1 MGTCWVSQQLA
12 HMLRA
17 GREEQ
22 EGAGRDSPA
31 LLLLADRHR
40 AEQERAGQ
48 DSPALLLADRHQ
60 ELNRHL
66 FIGDR
71 YSHFCVY
78 FLSSANFRTLT
89 LYMNYFSNSR
99 RFATFSRLC
108 HRLIGMPML
117 PVRCIKRKTSRKMLI
132 AVYRIG

>member
-1 MGTCWVSQQLA
+1 VGTCWVSQQLA

-31 LLLLADRHR
+31 LLLLTDRHR
-40 AEQERAGQ
+40 AEQEGAGR
-48 DSPALLLADRHQ
+48 DSPALLLLADRHQ

-71 YSHFCVY
+71 YTIESA
-78 FLSSANFRTLT
+78 FL
-89 LYMNYFSNSR
+89 
-99 RFATFSRLC
+99 
-108 HRLIGMPML
+108 LIISL
-117 PVRCIKRKTSRKMLI
+117 QLI
-132 AVYRIG
+132 LER

>member
-1 MGTCWVSQQLA
+1 MSFFIRLPNNFSAICANTKRPRIKFFKIKIILIFQDNFARKEEVGTCWVSQQLA

-31 LLLLADRHR
+31 LLLLADRH
-40 AEQERAGQ
+40 
-48 DSPALLLADRHQ
+48 Q

-71 YSHFCVY
+71 YTIETV
-78 FLSSANFRTLT
+78 FL
-89 LYMNYFSNSR
+89 
-99 RFATFSRLC
+99 
-108 HRLIGMPML
+108 LI
-117 PVRCIKRKTSRKMLI
+117 IYHQLI
-132 AVYRIG
+132 